1 MFESD
6 GNILN
11 GTWSEGRRHG
21 DFELTQPDG
30 KVFQMTY
37 DMGRFQQAATTQ
49 DGGANTV
56 SETDEQA

>member
-11 GTWSEGRRHG
+11 GTWSEGRRNG

-30 KVFQMTY
+30 KVFRMTY
-37 DMGRFQQAATTQ
+37 DMGRFQTATTQ
-49 DGGANTV
+49 GAGGANTV